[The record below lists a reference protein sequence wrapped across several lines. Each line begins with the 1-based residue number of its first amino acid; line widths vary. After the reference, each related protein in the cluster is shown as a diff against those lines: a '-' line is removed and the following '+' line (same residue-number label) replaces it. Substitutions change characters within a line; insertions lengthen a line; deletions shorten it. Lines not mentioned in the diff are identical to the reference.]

1 MRNFI
6 IMNAQIKIGL
16 FIAIIISFGGCD
28 YIITPLKPK
37 TIITSNDTSKIYK
50 NVLVEDYTGST
61 CVNCPPAASELDSLI
76 STYGNRIVPLSVNAG
91 NFAVPVPTY
100 TLNLQCGTADIYDG
114 TFQMSA
120 TGNPCG
126 MVNRKG
132 STLAAKYMLW
142 TTWATATQ
150 NIILNDTAF
159 VKIVLSTTFD
169 TTSRALIVTATSTFL
184 KQLSGTYNLVI
195 LLTQDSIVG
204 PQKSGTAGEIANY
217 VHRFVL
223 RDAINGTWGEA
234 LVTGGATANQAV
246 VKTYNY
252 TINSSYPASGT
263 TTNPTNKPA
272 VPCNFKKC
280 SIVAYIY
287 DASTTS
293 SPTQYEVL
301 QSMQKKIYP

>member
-6 IMNAQIKIGL
+6 KMNTQIKIGL
-16 FIAIIISFGGCD
+16 FIVIIISFFGCD
-28 YIITPLKPK
+28 YIINPVKPK
-37 TIITSNDTSKIYK
+37 TVIISTDTTKVYK

-61 CVNCPPAASELDSLI
+61 CVNCPPAGAELDSLI

-100 TLNLQCGTADIYDG
+100 TLNLQCATADIYDG

-132 STLAAKYMLW
+132 ATLASKYLLW

-150 NIILNDTAF
+150 DIILHDTAF
-159 VKIVLSTTFD
+159 IKIALTTTFD
-169 TTSRALIVTATSTFL
+169 TTTRALKVTATSTFL

-195 LLTQDSIVG
+195 LLTQDSIIG

-223 RDAINGTWGEA
+223 RDAINGNWGEP
-234 LVTGGATANQAV
+234 LVTSGATANQTIA
-246 VKTYNY
+246 KTYNY
-252 TINSSYPASGT
+252 TLNSSYPASGT
-263 TTNPTNKPA
+263 TNNPTNKPP
-272 VPCNFKKC
+272 VPCDFKKC

-293 SPTQYEVL
+293 TPTQYEVL